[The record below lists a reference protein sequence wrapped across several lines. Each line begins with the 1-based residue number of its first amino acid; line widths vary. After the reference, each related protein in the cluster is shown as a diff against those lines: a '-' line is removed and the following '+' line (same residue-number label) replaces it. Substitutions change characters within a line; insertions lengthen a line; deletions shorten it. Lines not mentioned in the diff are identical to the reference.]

1 MLNGSTINDYSITK
15 SGQTV
20 DLIVIPNECI
30 IVYVETNSVKMAF
43 PFKKKDK
50 IYDIKAAILEKTEI
64 PIDLQILTFDGQI
77 IENEKIIEDF
87 NCENEFR
94 IFLSLVK
101 IDKMTVA
108 VKPFIGKPLLVDVQ
122 QNDTILNIKE
132 KINELKGFE
141 VDKQKL
147 YFNGRILENEF
158 RIQDYL
164 IQNNSTLILDFI
176 RSSSSEIMVNFP
188 DGEKIKFNVDRKD
201 RIDQIKEKIKQLK
214 GFPIENQKLFLN
226 FTELEDSNRLQNY
239 SIITGGR
246 VNLVLD
252 SKGTF
257 IIFIKIA
264 DDIFSPLAVKPTD
277 LIDDVKSQI
286 SKREEI
292 SLNDQKLIFDR
303 KEIENGQT
311 LQEVGVTQDKNII
324 NLELRV

>member
-1 MLNGSTINDYSITK
+1 MQHKYYIIYIIRK
-15 SGQTV
+15 SPV
-20 DLIVIPNECI
+20 DSMYRP
-30 IVYVETNSVKMAF
+30 S
-43 PFKKKDK
+43 
-50 IYDIKAAILEKTEI
+50 
-64 PIDLQILTFDGQI
+64 
-77 IENEKIIEDF
+77 DF

-176 RSSSSEIMVNFP
+176 RSSYSEIMVNFP

-201 RIDQIKEKIKQLK
+201 RIDQVKEKIKQLK

-226 FTELEDSNRLQNY
+226 FTELENSNRLQNY

-277 LIDDVKSQI
+277 LIDDAKSQI